1 MFNVSFINNGG
12 RSGNLLFQYLIC
24 KLISLLHKHTY
35 IHYEEFSEKHGSN
48 GDIIIQEEEMFD
60 ILQGKHSLRDISA
73 SNVLIKGFFQN
84 SDYFFQHRSAL
95 VDLIYNE
102 IQNNIRD
109 FWIFE
114 NKTYFI
120 HDFLTSTHNIC
131 LKENDVVMSLRLDDF
146 IQYPCATS
154 DIIPPQYYMSI
165 LESLHSVG
173 QLYIVCD
180 YFRHDWEHQYIKFF
194 DKWTPKLVQQS
205 LLQDCALMR
214 DCSNFIHSNST
225 LSWMMSFFSKNKK
238 MRFIPKTNFYSMQY
252 LNKIQDF
259 DIVTNVT
266 PLLHQEVHE
275 LNINNNKI
283 FPLAY
288 CIPNECIVDD
298 SSVYAKVNLTIE
310 LNSSNSGGNYHF
322 NKEQEKEYNDFYRAS
337 RFAETRKKGGWDCL
351 RHYEILANGCIPIFA
366 DIVNCPEDSLVTFP
380 KELVNQ
386 CYHQFFPWEDS
397 EYSAKE
403 YDDVRIEL
411 LNHTRNKCSTSSC
424 ANYFFSKLSSFP
436 GNSSLKKILLI
447 SGNYSVNY
455 TRELTWIGIK
465 RQIQGLGG
473 IAVEYPKISYL
484 YDDYSREQLYKDNLY
499 GNGFT
504 YSKRLKNDYNFEEA
518 EIIDKIKNKFWD
530 LIVFGRVGPDEFQDG
545 SIPHLPLWN
554 IIKEKYN
561 KNKIVFLYG
570 GDNDYNLKRVDRYSQ
585 HLLYHSQYGTCFVR
599 ELNNL

>member
-1 MFNVSFINNGG
+1 MFHVSFINNGG

-24 KLISLLHKHTY
+24 KLITLLYEHTY
-35 IHYEEFSEKHGSN
+35 IHYEEFSEKHGPN
-48 GDIIIQEEEMFD
+48 GDIVIQEEELFH
-60 ILQGKHSLRDISA
+60 ILQDKSFSRNICE
-73 SNVLIKGFFQN
+73 SNVLIKGYFQN
-84 SDYFFQHRSAL
+84 SEYFIHHRDAL

-102 IQNNIRD
+102 IQNNICD
-109 FWIFE
+109 YWIFE

-120 HDFLTSTHNIC
+120 RDFLTSTHNIP
-131 LKENDVVMSLRLDDF
+131 LKNNDVVMSLRLDDF
-146 IQYPCATS
+146 IQYPCPTS
-154 DIIPPQYYMSI
+154 DIIPPQYYMTI
-165 LESLHSVG
+165 LESLHMN

-194 DKWTPKLVQQS
+194 DKWRPKVVQQS
-205 LLQDCALMR
+205 LLEDCALMR
-214 DCSNFIHSNST
+214 DCSIFIHSNST

-238 MRFIPKTNFYSMQY
+238 MRFIPKTNFYSMQS

-259 DIVTNVT
+259 DVITNVS

-275 LNINNNKI
+275 LNANDKKI

-288 CIPNECIVDD
+288 CIPDECIVDD
-298 SSVYAKVNLTIE
+298 ATDCVKSNLIIE
-310 LNSSNSGGNYHF
+310 MNSSNSSGNYRF
-322 NKEQEKEYNDFYRAS
+322 NKEQEKEYNDLYRAS
-337 RFAETRKKGGWDCL
+337 RFAETKKKGGWDCL
-351 RHYEILANGCIPIFA
+351 RHYEILANGCIPVFENII
-366 DIVNCPEDSLVTFP
+366 DCPQDSLVTFP

-386 CYHQFFPWEDS
+386 CYHQFLPWDNS
-397 EYSAKE
+397 EYSENE
-403 YDDVRIEL
+403 YNEVRLEL
-411 LNHTRNKCSTSSC
+411 LNHTRNKCSTSAC
-424 ANYFFSKLSSFP
+424 ANYIFSKISSFP
-436 GNSSLKKILLI
+436 GNNNLKNVLLVT
-447 SGNYSVNY
+447 GNYSVNY

-465 RQIQGLGG
+465 RRIQGLGG
-473 IAVEYPKISYL
+473 VAVEYPRLVYL

-504 YSKRLKNDYNFEEA
+504 YSRRLKNDYNFEEA

-530 LIVFGRVGPDEFQDG
+530 LIIFGRVGPDEFHDG

-585 HLLYHSQYGTCFVR
+585 HLLYHSQFGTCFVR
-599 ELNNL
+599 ELNNE